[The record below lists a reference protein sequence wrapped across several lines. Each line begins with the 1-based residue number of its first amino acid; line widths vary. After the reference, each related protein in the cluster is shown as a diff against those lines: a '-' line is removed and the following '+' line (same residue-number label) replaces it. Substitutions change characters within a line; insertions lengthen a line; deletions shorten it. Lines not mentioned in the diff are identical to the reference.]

1 MQSQGVSP
9 KHTHG
14 IKAKWTQEI
23 VFTYTYVCVYVTII
37 KGDMNLRRGQE
48 DLGKMG
54 EHGNG
59 LNTVLT

>member
-9 KHTHG
+9 KHTHR

-23 VFTYTYVCVYVTII
+23 IFTYTYVCVYVTII
-37 KGDMNLRRGQE
+37 KEDMNLRRGQE

-54 EHGNG
+54 ERGNG